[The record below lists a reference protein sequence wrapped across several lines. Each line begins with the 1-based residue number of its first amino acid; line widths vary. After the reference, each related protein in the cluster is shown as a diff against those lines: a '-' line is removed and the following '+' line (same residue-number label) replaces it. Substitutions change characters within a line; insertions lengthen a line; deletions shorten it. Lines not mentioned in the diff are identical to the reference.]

1 MIKDTLPVVHYYT
14 QYDPY
19 YFEVDNRPLKNLE
32 ARDLGLVAVLTEWEN
47 FFDTLVTDIAEAIE
61 NFIPV
66 PGDPGDP
73 GDPGPQGDPG
83 KNGLDWKGDAGPP
96 GADATGGASGKVLH
110 NSLSLIGPINMVEV
124 FGYVTDPGED
134 WTTPAIYVPA
144 PTSEQTLNIPDNYV
158 AVGMKSTSDGGPN
171 YKHLYLWVAPL

>member
-47 FFDTLVTDIAEAIE
+47 FFDTLVTDITEAIE
-61 NFIPV
+61 NFVPV

-73 GDPGPQGDPG
+73 GDPGPPG
-83 KNGLDWKGDAGPP
+83 IPGTNGLNWKGIPGPP
-96 GADATGGASGKVLH
+96 GSNATGGASGQVSH
-110 NSLSLIGPINMVEV
+110 ASLSLIGPINMVEV
-124 FGYVTDPGED
+124 YGHMDSTGGDGSPN
-134 WTTPAIYVPA
+134 TYVPA
-144 PTSEQTLNIPDNYV
+144 PTPEQTLDISGNYV
-158 AVGMKSTSDGGPN
+158 AVGLRSVSDDGPN
-171 YKHLYLWVAPL
+171 YKYLYLWIAPL